1 MAKNLFI
8 DASHPSQTR
17 VVLKS
22 ENDIEDYE
30 YEGKNNNL
38 IKNNIYLGKVSR
50 IEPSL
55 QAAFIDFGRERHGF
69 LSFNDIQSDYYQ
81 IPQSDIELIKK
92 EEEET
97 RIELQKQSEIEE
109 KNLDE
114 KDFEEKILEPENK
127 LQISDE
133 ENQVGEKN
141 LDLKKNNFPI
151 RKKKYKIQE
160 VIKPNQVILV
170 QVLKDERGLKGAAL
184 TTFISIAGKYTVLM
198 PNTPKGGGIS
208 RKIFNPIERKKIRQ
222 ILNLIDIPKEMG
234 LIVRTAGS
242 NKTKNDIENDLKNS
256 INSWEGIKKKAMDSL
271 APSII
276 FQESDIIKRSIRD
289 MVDDEVQNIFVEGNE
304 GYQKA
309 KMYIKQL
316 MPKQI
321 KKVKKYRDKNPLF
334 FKNNIETKL
343 YEIYKTEVKL
353 KSGGYLVI
361 NPTEA
366 LVSIDVNSGKSIKQR
381 NVENTAF
388 DTNLEAAEEISRQ
401 IKIRDL
407 SGLIIIDFI
416 DMHNFS
422 NRRQVERK
430 LKEKC
435 RKDRARIQI
444 GRITHFGLL
453 EMSRQRLRE
462 SNVKWVMSLTNES
475 QSFKILKLAE
485 IKCLENKSKEI
496 LIYLNKKILDFLSK
510 NSEEDILFFQG
521 VSPVVGGTEAEAT
534 AKAAEYI
541 DQFSTEG
548 SLAHLSGG
556 IGIDMG
562 VVDLDQPLDTIN
574 PQSMRGFIKSLIES
588 APDKKRTFR
597 DLIRNRMAG
606 QFLTGTPEQIADALE
621 EWQQRGVDGFN
632 IVYSVT
638 PGTFMDFIDG
648 VVPVLQSRG
657 LVQREYS
664 PGPLREKIFGDP
676 KLPDRHIGA
685 RYRQLS

>member
-1 MAKNLFI
+1 MPKNLFI
-8 DASHPSQTR
+8 DASHPNQTR

-22 ENDIEDYE
+22 DNDIEDYE

-55 QAAFIDFGRERHGF
+55 QAAFVDFGRERHGF

-81 IPQSDIELIKK
+81 IPQNDLDVIKK
-92 EEEET
+92 EEEEN
-97 RIELQKQSEIEE
+97 RIELQKQSEIQEKDLEE
-109 KNLDE
+109 KDL
-114 KDFEEKILEPENK
+114 EEKILEPENK
-127 LQISDE
+127 IEINDE
-133 ENQVGEKN
+133 DNQNTEKN
-141 LDLKKNNFPI
+141 ITNNQNNYSI
-151 RKKKYKIQE
+151 KKKRYKIQE

-198 PNTPKGGGIS
+198 PNTAKGGGIS
-208 RKIFNPIERKKIRQ
+208 RKIFNPIERKKIRE
-222 ILNLIDIPKEMG
+222 ILNLIQIPKEMG

-256 INSWEGIKKKAMDSL
+256 IKSWEEIKNKAMDSL
-271 APSII
+271 APSLI
-276 FQESDIIKRSIRD
+276 FQESDIIKRIVRD
-289 MVDDEVQNIFVEGNE
+289 MVDDDIQNIFVEGNE

-309 KMYIKQL
+309 KLYIKQL
-316 MPKQI
+316 MPKQL
-321 KKVKKYRDKNPLF
+321 KKVKKYRDKIPLF
-334 FKNNIETKL
+334 FKNNIEAKL

-366 LVSIDVNSGKSIKQR
+366 LVSIDVNSGKSIKQK
-381 NVENTAF
+381 NVESTAL

-430 LKEKC
+430 LKERC

-462 SNVKWVMSLTNES
+462 SNVKWAMSLTNES
-475 QSFKILKLAE
+475 QALKILKLVE
-485 IKCLENKSKEI
+485 IKCLENKAKEI
-496 LIYLNKKILDFLSK
+496 IVNLNKKIIDFLSK
-510 NSEEDILFFQG
+510 NSEEDIVFFQNKNKVKLSFKEDLNFG
-521 VSPVVGGTEAEAT
+521 INDYKIEFKAKNNKTIEVIQTE
-534 AKAAEYI
+534 K
-541 DQFSTEG
+541 
-548 SLAHLSGG
+548 L
-556 IGIDMG
+556 
-562 VVDLDQPLDTIN
+562 
-574 PQSMRGFIKSLIES
+574 IKSENNIIKFEE
-588 APDKKRTFR
+588 KKKKLNKKF
-597 DLIRNRMAG
+597 
-606 QFLTGTPEQIADALE
+606 
-621 EWQQRGVDGFN
+621 
-632 IVYSVT
+632 
-638 PGTFMDFIDG
+638 
-648 VVPVLQSRG
+648 
-657 LVQREYS
+657 
-664 PGPLREKIFGDP
+664 P
-676 KLPDRHIGA
+676 KKTRKKFFKK
-685 RYRQLS
+685 YKKKSK